1 MNSHVPQ
8 VFVILGIGADD
19 VFVYNDAW
27 LQSVNLIEP
36 QGAGELDL
44 EYEHRRTKYA
54 YSRAFQ
60 SIFNTSFT
68 TAVAFFATSIAEL
81 IPIASFGIFAALA
94 VIMNFALVL
103 TVTPCVVLI
112 RHRRMTRRDKK
123 SGQRV
128 VDDLPD
134 DKQADEA
141 GTTQSSLEIA
151 PEPKRGGFCAR
162 MSKAGADAWVRA
174 YMSFIMAGSENKTT
188 IIDAAMHPEA
198 KTAPEGHAKEDATV
212 SAKTSLVRKPVAVTL
227 CLGLCAYGL
236 LMASLASRLTPPSEQ
251 EVWFQRR
258 HMATKVD
265 KLFDDGYGSNDAT
278 FYPTLSLV
286 WGMDRIKRGRSFDP
300 YVPHKSRGE
309 VRYSDRPIALHTA
322 AAQSQIFSAC
332 DNLETFNCESGCTG
346 ETLVRPNS
354 TICFLR
360 EFEQWHRDMYGQSIQ
375 GVNSTTFNGRLLT
388 FRQTTSPSSDDYSSW
403 ENYIGFVDGELRFV
417 RIDARVSM
425 TLEEPTRNKKMV
437 IRRTNKFLSR
447 YCRQIPNSGLPDVWQ
462 FSYAWVWFKT
472 QRALVQGL
480 LIGMAIAFPVAFL
493 TLIGATQ
500 NLVLAFYAIVTI
512 GMIVSSVLGLAWLL
526 GWALGI
532 KESVA
537 GVIVIGLAVDYCIH
551 LGKWIFCSRDS
562 YSWFC

>member
-1 MNSHVPQ
+1 MNSHISQ

-27 LQSVNLIEP
+27 LQSANLIEP
-36 QGAGELDL
+36 QGPDELDL
-44 EYEHRRTKYA
+44 TYEHRRTKYA

-60 SIFNTSFT
+60 SILNTSFT
-68 TAVAFFATSIAEL
+68 TAVAFFATAIAEL

-94 VIMNFALVL
+94 VMMNFALVL

-112 RHRRMTRRDKK
+112 HHRRMTRRARK

-128 VDDLPD
+128 VDDFAD
-134 DKQADEA
+134 DKHANEA
-141 GTTQSSLEIA
+141 GTTQPIFEHEST
-151 PEPKRGGFCAR
+151 PKRAGVCAR
-162 MSKAGADAWVRA
+162 MSKHVADAWVRT
-174 YMSFIMAGSENKTT
+174 YMSFLMAGSENKTH

-198 KTAPEGHAKEDATV
+198 KTAPEGSAKAVAKLT
-212 SAKTSLVRKPVAVTL
+212 AKTSLVRKPVAVTL
-227 CLGLCAYGL
+227 CLGLGAYGL
-236 LMASLASRLTPPSEQ
+236 TMASLASRLTPPSEQ

-278 FYPTLSLV
+278 FYPTLSIV
-286 WGMDRIKRGRSFDP
+286 WGMDRIKRGKSFDP

-309 VRYSDRPIALHTA
+309 VRYSDRPIDLHTE

-354 TICFLR
+354 TLCFLR
-360 EFEQWHRDMYGQSIQ
+360 EFEQWHGDEYGQSIQ
-375 GVNSTTFNGRLLT
+375 GLTKTTFNDRLRV

-403 ENYIGFVDGELRFV
+403 ENYIGFVDDELRFV
-417 RIDARVSM
+417 RIDTRVSM
-425 TLEEPTRNKKMV
+425 TLEEPTQNKKMV

-447 YCRQIPNSGLPDVWQ
+447 YCRQVRDSGLPDVWQ

-472 QRALVQGL
+472 QRALVKGL
-480 LIGMAIAFPVAFL
+480 LIGMAIAFPVAFI
-493 TLIGATQ
+493 TLVGATQ
-500 NLVLAFYAIVTI
+500 NFVLAFYAIVTI

-551 LGKWIFCSRDS
+551 LGKWISFFTRLVS
-562 YSWFC
+562 